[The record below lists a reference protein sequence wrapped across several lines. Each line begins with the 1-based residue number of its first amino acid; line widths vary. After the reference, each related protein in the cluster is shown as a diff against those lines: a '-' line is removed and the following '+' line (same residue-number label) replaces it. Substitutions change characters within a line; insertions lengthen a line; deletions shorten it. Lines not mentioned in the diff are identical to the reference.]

1 MSALLDA
8 SKVSS
13 TNLSD
18 RSESDTRNSPDQ
30 RAATFGFGS
39 REYLAYA
46 FKQAT
51 GLTPREFRRRVRG
64 R

>member
-1 MSALLDA
+1 VRLERTKQLLADTDMPVPQVAAA
-8 SKVSS
+8 S
-13 TNLSD
+13 
-18 RSESDTRNSPDQ
+18 
-30 RAATFGFGS
+30 GFGS

-51 GLTPREFRRRVRG
+51 GLTPREFRKRVRG